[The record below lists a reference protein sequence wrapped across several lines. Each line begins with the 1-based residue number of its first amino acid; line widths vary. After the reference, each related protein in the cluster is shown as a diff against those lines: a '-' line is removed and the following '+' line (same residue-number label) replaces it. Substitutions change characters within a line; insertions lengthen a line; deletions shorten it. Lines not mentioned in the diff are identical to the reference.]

1 VIADVVFDVPV
12 WRVFAYAIPRGMELH
27 RGQRVSAPLRGR
39 ARTGMVVDLR
49 YGDETGLQAIAR
61 PVDGVPVLSRAA
73 LELGRWVAEE
83 SLSSWG
89 STLLALS
96 PPVARRGAPVIAPPA
111 EISAVAGPP
120 PELWVGALRETHLIE
135 QLRATAG
142 SVLVVAPDRDGAAR
156 WADEL
161 DADRLDSGVSDSLR
175 RDAWFAAARGRSRI
189 VVGTRSALLVPLPP
203 PATLVLLDE
212 HDPAHKPP
220 GAPRLHSRE
229 VLSRRAALEGSRLL
243 MLSATPSVESWWR
256 AQSTQAFRRHE
267 RTEGWPEIVT
277 ADTRGILRNHPLTL
291 PLTRA
296 IEDAT
301 RRGRRAALVVGRRTA
316 SLVCGECGSFV
327 RCSECGVPLPFSRG
341 RDTLACRLC
350 ARAERLPERC
360 PTCGGR
366 RLSAFGWDA
375 ERVEGAVRKRFPKL
389 GVSRADTRAQIA
401 IGPPGILKASGR
413 GALGCVGIVALDSLL
428 GMPDFR
434 GGERGFDLLW
444 AAAEAVRAGGRVVV
458 QTLHPDHY
466 AVQAARTRDFASFY
480 EHEIKLRS
488 ELGYPPFRRLAVL
501 SVRSRSEGEA
511 QTLVADCARAL
522 DGISGLTVYPAAPRG
537 AAGATPR
544 LRWQFMIKGP
554 AGLPR
559 LLAPTISSL
568 LDARRRAGNVIE
580 IEMDPVS

>member
-1 VIADVVFDVPV
+1 VIADIVFDVPV
-12 WRVFAYAIPRGMELH
+12 WRAFAYVIPRGMELH
-27 RGQRVSAPLRGR
+27 RGQRVAAPLRGR
-39 ARTGMVVDLR
+39 ARIGMVVDLR

-61 PVDGVPVLSRAA
+61 PVDAVPVLSRAA

-111 EISAVAGPP
+111 EIGPIAGPP
-120 PELWVGALRETHLIE
+120 PELWVGTLREARLAE
-135 QLRATAG
+135 QLRAIDG
-142 SVLVVAPDRDGAAR
+142 SALVVASDREGAGR
-156 WADEL
+156 WAERL
-161 DADRLDSGVSDSLR
+161 DAARLDSGVSDASR
-175 RDAWFAAARGRSRI
+175 RDAWFAAARGRARI
-189 VVGTRSALLVPLPP
+189 AVGTRSALLVPLPP

-256 AQSTQAFRRHE
+256 AQSAQALRRHE
-267 RTEGWPEIVT
+267 RTEGWPDIVT

-301 RRGRRAALVVGRRTA
+301 RRGRRAALIVGRRAAT
-316 SLVCGECGSFV
+316 LVCSECGSFV
-327 RCSECGVPLPFSRG
+327 RCKECGVPLPFSRG
-341 RDTLACRLC
+341 RNSLACRLC
-350 ARAERLPERC
+350 TRAEQLPERC

-366 RLSAFGWDA
+366 RLSPFGWDA
-375 ERVEGAVRKRFPKL
+375 ERVEAAVRKRFPKL
-389 GVSRADTRAQIA
+389 GVSRSDADAQIA
-401 IGPPGILKASGR
+401 IGPPSILKPSGPA
-413 GALGCVGIVALDSLL
+413 ALGCVGIVALDSLL

-434 GGERGFDLLW
+434 GGERGFELLW
-444 AAAEAVRAGGRVVV
+444 AAMEAVRAEGRVVV

-466 AVQAARTRDFASFY
+466 AVEAARTRDLASFY

-501 SVRSRSEGEA
+501 SVRSRTEGEA
-511 QTLVADCARAL
+511 HALIADCARAF
-522 DGISGLTVYPAAPRG
+522 DGIPGLTVYPAAPRD
-537 AAGATPR
+537 AASTTR
-544 LRWQFMIKGP
+544 LRWRLMLKGP
-554 AGLPR
+554 AELPR
-559 LLAPTISSL
+559 LLAPAISPL
-568 LDARRRAGNVIE
+568 LERGRRAGNVVE